1 MKLTL
6 RHLSLVIAVLFLRS
20 VGAQS
25 RPTSGLYRIISGSYI
40 ERSGS
45 LGDSFSSLPNA
56 SQRFVRLLVDTD
68 PQSYLVTMTFLGDDL
83 QTVFSAMPCPPGGP
97 VSFSFLG
104 SAYTDPMT
112 FQVDPGP
119 PPDERAWSYTA
130 SNSFNTLRIDGQVV
144 ALRRSCAEEQ
154 QFIHSNV
161 VAVLVTPPAIDRI
174 ERDGNSIRFH
184 LTGPQLYDYTVEF
197 TDSLTAPNWQ
207 ASASYHAKIGPIDV
221 VVTNSLTS
229 AQARFFRVRQ
239 EFCYCRD

>member
-6 RHLSLVIAVLFLRS
+6 RHLSLAIAVLFLQS
-20 VGAQS
+20 AGAQS
-25 RPTSGLYRIISGSYI
+25 GPTSGLYQIISGSYV

-56 SQRFVRLLVDTD
+56 SQRFVRLLIDPD
-68 PQSYLVTMTFLGDDL
+68 PQSHLVTMTFLGEDV
-83 QTVFSAMPCPPGGP
+83 QTVFSAIPCPPGGP
-97 VSFSFLG
+97 ISFSFWG

-112 FQVDPGP
+112 FHVDPSP
-119 PPDERAWSYTA
+119 PPDEKAWSYTV
-130 SNSFNTLRIDGQVV
+130 SNSLNNLRIDGQVG
-144 ALRRSCAEEQ
+144 ALRRSCAEDQ

-184 LTGPQLYDYTVEF
+184 LTGPQQYVYTVEF
-197 TDSLTAPNWQ
+197 TDSLTTTNWSPLATYVAKLQ
-207 ASASYHAKIGPIDV
+207 AIDG
-221 VVTNSLTS
+221 VVTNSFTN